1 MVPYFVMV
9 CRGSPALLLSFP
21 VAHLLGRQRL
31 DRIIDRLEAL
41 PPAVL
46 RNLNRGVEKEGLRA
60 RPDGMLS
67 DLPHPAALGAPLTH
81 PHVTT
86 DFSES
91 QLELI
96 TGVHG
101 NAAACVEELTSVH
114 QFVQRQ
120 LGDEVIW
127 ASSMPCR
134 LPADDKI
141 PLGQYGSSNLA
152 RMKTVYRKGLSYRY
166 GSRMQ
171 TISGVHYNFSLPDA
185 TWELLQQRDGSTADP
200 VAYRNDAYFSL
211 IRNFRRHSWLLL
223 YLFGASPAASRS
235 FVTHTARGLSELEAC
250 TLFLPQGTTLRMG
263 PLGYQSDAQS
273 SLAVS
278 YNSLEAYARRLC
290 RALREPYPAY
300 EAVGVRDGDDYHQL
314 NTTLL
319 QIENEFY
326 GTIRPKRSV
335 HRGERP
341 LHAIGEGGVEYVEV
355 RCMDVDPFSPV
366 GIEPSTMNFLDAF
379 LLHCLLSESPP
390 DTPEEIKAIARNQ
403 YLTAERGR
411 DPAMRLT
418 RGEREVP
425 LSQWGLELL
434 DGVAP
439 VAAALDAAQGANTA
453 SGGRLQSDTPHRDA
467 LAKARAALADPTLT
481 PSARVL
487 QEMAAGYENSHLGFA
502 LAQSSRH
509 RELLLATTLPQE
521 QMDRLLRITAESVAE
536 RIALEESDTTP
547 FETYRREYLA
557 QRLIGSNA
565 AGGTPDGEAPCE

>member
-1 MVPYFVMV
+1 M
-9 CRGSPALLLSFP
+9 
-21 VAHLLGRQRL
+21 
-31 DRIIDRLEAL
+31 DRIIDRLAAL
-41 PPAVL
+41 PAEVL
-46 RNLNRGVEKEGLRA
+46 RDLKRGVEKEGLRA

-67 DLPHPAALGAPLTH
+67 ELPHPAALGAPLTH
-81 PHVTT
+81 PNITT

-96 TGVHG
+96 TGIHG
-101 NAAACVEELTSVH
+101 DADACVQELTYVH

-120 LGDEVIW
+120 LDDEVIW

-134 LPADDKI
+134 LPADDEI
-141 PLGQYGSSNLA
+141 PLGKYGSSNLA

-171 TISGVHYNFSLPDA
+171 TISGVHYNFSLPDSA
-185 TWELLQQRDGSTADP
+185 WEFLQQRDGSAADP
-200 VAYRNDAYFSL
+200 VAYRNDAYFAL

-263 PLGYQSDAQS
+263 PLGYQSDAQA

-278 YNSLEAYARRLC
+278 YNSLESYARRLC

-300 EAVGVRDGDDYHQL
+300 EAVGIRDGDDYHQL

-326 GTIRPKRSV
+326 GTIRPKRRI

-355 RCMDVDPFSPV
+355 RCMDVDPFSAV
-366 GIEPSTMNFLDAF
+366 GIEPSTMRFLDVF
-379 LLHCLLSESPP
+379 LLHCLLADSAP

-418 RGEREVP
+418 RGENEVS
-425 LSQWGLELL
+425 LAQWGLELL
-434 DGVAP
+434 ENLAP
-439 VAAALDAAQGANTA
+439 VAAALDAAHA
-453 SGGRLQSDTPHRDA
+453 SQAAAVAGPADQSEGPHREA
-467 LAKARAALADPTLT
+467 LARARAALIDPTLT
-481 PSARVL
+481 PSSRVL
-487 QEMAAGYENSHLGFA
+487 QEMAAGYENSHLRFS
-502 LAQSSRH
+502 LAQSLRH
-509 RELLLATTLPQE
+509 RAQLLATDLPGE
-521 QMDRLLRITAESVAE
+521 QVERLRKITADSVSE
-536 RIALEESDTTP
+536 RIALEQADDVP
-547 FETYRREYLA
+547 FETYRQQYLA
-557 QRLIGSNA
+557 QRLIGGS
-565 AGGTPDGEAPCE
+565 AGGNGPAGEAPCE

>member
-1 MVPYFVMV
+1 M
-9 CRGSPALLLSFP
+9 
-21 VAHLLGRQRL
+21 
-31 DRIIDRLEAL
+31 DRIFDRLGAL
-41 PPAVL
+41 SPEVL
-46 RNLNRGVEKEGLRA
+46 RDLKRGIEKEGLRA

-67 DLPHPAALGAPLTH
+67 DRPHPQALGAPLTN
-81 PHVTT
+81 PHITT

-101 NAAACVEELTSVH
+101 TAEACSEELTYVH

-120 LGDEVIW
+120 LDDEVIW

-134 LPADDKI
+134 LPADEEI
-141 PLGQYGSSNLA
+141 PLGRYGSSNLA

-185 TWELLQQRDGSTADP
+185 AWQLLQRSDGSTADP
-200 VAYRNDAYFSL
+200 VAYRNDAYFAL

-263 PLGYQSDAQS
+263 PLGYQSDAQA

-278 YNSLEAYARRLC
+278 YNSLESYARRLC

-326 GTIRPKRSV
+326 GTIRPKRRIQ
-335 HRGERP
+335 RGERP

-366 GIEPSTMNFLDAF
+366 GIAPSTMRFLDVF
-379 LLHCLLSESPP
+379 LLHCLLAESPP

-418 RGEREVP
+418 RGDDEV
-425 LSQWGLELL
+425 SVAQWGTELLELL
-434 DGVAP
+434 AP
-439 VAAALDAAQGANTA
+439 VAAALDAARNAGPQGGETGA
-453 SGGRLQSDTPHRDA
+453 GQSPTPHGDA
-467 LAKARAALADPTLT
+467 LARARAALDDPTLT
-481 PSARVL
+481 PSAMVL
-487 QEMAAGYENSHLGFA
+487 QEMAREYENSHLRFA
-502 LAQSSRH
+502 LAQSLRH
-509 RELLLATTLPQE
+509 RALLLDTELPPG
-521 QMDRLLRITAESVAE
+521 QMERLHRIAADSVTE
-536 RIALEESDTTP
+536 RIAVEQADTVP
-547 FETYRREYLA
+547 FETYRQQYLA
-557 QRLIGSNA
+557 QRLIGSGA
-565 AGGTPDGEAPCE
+565 AGSFADGEAPCQ

>member
-1 MVPYFVMV
+1 MDRIFD
-9 CRGSPALLLSFP
+9 
-21 VAHLLGRQRL
+21 RL
-31 DRIIDRLEAL
+31 DAL
-41 PPAVL
+41 SPEVL
-46 RNLNRGVEKEGLRA
+46 RGLQRGVEKEGLRA

-67 DLPHPAALGAPLTH
+67 DRPHPEALGAPLTN

-101 NAAACVEELTSVH
+101 DADACVEELTQIH

-120 LGDEVIW
+120 LDDEVIW

-134 LPADDKI
+134 LPADDEI
-141 PLGQYGSSNLA
+141 PLGKYGSSNLA

-185 TWELLQQRDGSTADP
+185 AWQLLQQRDGSTADP
-200 VAYRNDAYFSL
+200 VAYRNDAYFAL

-250 TLFLPQGTTLRMG
+250 TLFLPRGTTLRMG
-263 PLGYQSDAQS
+263 PLGYQSDAQAT
-273 SLAVS
+273 LGVS
-278 YNSLEAYARRLC
+278 YNSLETYSRRLC

-300 EAVGVRDGDDYHQL
+300 EAVGVRDGDDYHQM

-366 GIEPSTMNFLDAF
+366 GIAPSTMRFLDVF
-379 LLHCLLSESPP
+379 LLHCLLAESPP

-418 RGEREVP
+418 RGESEVALP
-425 LSQWGLELL
+425 QWGLELL
-434 DGVAP
+434 DSLAP
-439 VAAALDAAQGANTA
+439 VAAALDAARSADPRAGNIGPGPSAA
-453 SGGRLQSDTPHRDA
+453 PHRDT
-467 LAKARAALADPTLT
+467 LARARAALADPALTL
-481 PSARVL
+481 SAMVL
-487 QEMAAGYENSHLGFA
+487 QEMAVGYENSHLRFA
-502 LAQSSRH
+502 LAQSLRH
-509 RELLLATTLPQE
+509 RALLLDTELPPA
-521 QMDRLLRITAESVAE
+521 QMGRLRRIAAESVAE
-536 RIALEESDTTP
+536 RIAVEQADTVP
-547 FETYRREYLA
+547 FETYRQQYLA
-557 QRLIGSNA
+557 QRLIGGA
-565 AGGTPDGEAPCE
+565 AGNSADAEAPCQ